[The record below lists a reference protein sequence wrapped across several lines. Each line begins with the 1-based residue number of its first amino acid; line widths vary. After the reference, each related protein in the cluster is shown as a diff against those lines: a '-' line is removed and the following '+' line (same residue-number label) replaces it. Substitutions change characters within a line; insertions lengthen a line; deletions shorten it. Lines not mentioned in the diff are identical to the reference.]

1 MKRPTFRKAVALEYG
16 SQAAPRVVA
25 KESGAKAE
33 AIIAEAKRQGVYIA
47 EDPQLVELLG
57 QLELDSEVPENLYTA
72 VAVILS
78 WVYWLKGIQ
87 PEDSKNE

>member
-16 SQAAPRVVA
+16 SQAAPVVVA
-25 KESGAKAE
+25 KESGVKAE

-87 PEDSKNE
+87 PNDPKNE

>member
-1 MKRPTFRKAVALEYG
+1 MRRPTFRKAVALEYG
-16 SQAAPRVVA
+16 SQGAPVVIA
-25 KESGAKAE
+25 KEAGAKAE